1 MKNKKIFKYIGNS
14 LLVVLL
20 FTIVTILNIS
30 VQNNTTSSDKTKQ
43 KTSQQT
49 KLNVAIVNED
59 QAVRVDKKEYNLGAS
74 YVKNIERDNSQ
85 NWFVVTRGAADA
97 GLEKGT
103 YQLVL
108 TIPSDFQKSTGCEQ
122 Y

>member
-74 YVKNIERDNSQ
+74 YVKILNEIIPKI
-85 NWFVVTRGAADA
+85 
-97 GLEKGT
+97 GL
-103 YQLVL
+103 
-108 TIPSDFQKSTGCEQ
+108 S
-122 Y
+122 